1 MKKSPFFLPRLALS
15 LGLLPLVLGA
25 AESSPFADKPSD
37 SYSNYKGEDGQTVF
51 PIWGTLRPED
61 FGSRPVTMDPA
72 GLRPIRQVPAAGVHP
87 RIVFT
92 PDDLP
97 DIRRR
102 LKETR
107 AGQRAWNNILAWTE
121 MMKGAYDDQAPYAQ
135 PDVFKG
141 SFGGLKGPVPLFRLG
156 TPRASG
162 KNPYNHSAPAA
173 ELYDGLAAGTVT
185 EFPGFYWNVF
195 ALEAFRCLVA
205 EDRAGGEKLAR
216 AVITAMKIDQ
226 AKRDAERAAK
236 SVAVPP
242 AEPVGRFQFAFCYDF
257 LFNWLTPEQRRAMHA
272 ELAATTWSHD
282 NYGTF
287 NEATASRSN
296 WATFSYWLFEVL
308 AIEGEPGFNDLKVRG
323 MYRGWRNLLTYGW
336 FASGATFEGEA
347 KNQLGMDGVLMFAMR
362 AKDYGFDNLT
372 AHPYLR
378 AYATKFLPQ
387 SVNAMQT
394 GFHKY
399 DLLGGS
405 RAKGGGFSSN
415 DAVGLKWALPDD
427 KVIDWIYRQTVG
439 ENYENVPDRPDGYYN
454 ALLFFA
460 IFATDYNP
468 ANGDPAALNL
478 GNTFFCPER
487 ALVMTRSSWSK
498 NATQL
503 NLHVRQAN
511 GGHPFADRNAI
522 MLAGAGRIWS
532 PNGYASFTAPENSV
546 VSIEGKTQS
555 ENSPGRLVDYRDGA
569 DATFATGDAKYAWDW
584 NWRQL
589 DRPRG
594 LYTLADVRAGKV
606 DVPATWE
613 PERHT
618 INDFSF
624 QRLPYAYLDTPMFEQ
639 PSWILPAG
647 ALRPVVRQENTPVQ
661 RAFRTA
667 GLVRGDRP
675 YALVLDDI
683 QQDDQPRRYDWTL
696 AVEPDVQI
704 VKVTPVGRNA
714 MDILL
719 TGDDPDQAQPRPK
732 EPLPAQRD
740 AELAVPA
747 SQPMLLVRVLNA
759 TSVKP
764 LEPTIVELPNARNP
778 KKYAPI
784 RRLVLSAESVAPDFK
799 VLLYP
804 HRQGDPLP
812 ATTWNA
818 ARTAWKVG
826 WPGQEDEILFAPSKS
841 GRTRLLIRRDG
852 KELVRLDQE
861 IPPLKEPTPPTNP

>member
-1 MKKSPFFLPRLALS
+1 MKRFPRRFFALGLAL
-15 LGLLPLVLGA
+15 GALPLATA
-25 AESSPFADKPSD
+25 AEKSPFADKPSD
-37 SYSNYKGEDGQTVF
+37 SYSNYRGEDGQTVF
-51 PIWGTLRPED
+51 PIWGTLRADD
-61 FGSRPVTMDPA
+61 FGSRPVTMDST
-72 GLRPIRQVPAAGVHP
+72 GLRSIRQVPAPGVHP

-121 MMKGAYDDQAPYAQ
+121 MMKGTYDDQAPYAQ
-135 PDVFKG
+135 PDLWKG
-141 SFGGLKGPVPLFRLG
+141 GFGGLHGPVPLFRLG
-156 TPRASG
+156 IPRSG
-162 KNPYNHSAPAA
+162 GAAYNRHPGAA
-173 ELYDGLAAGTVT
+173 AVYDGLAAGTAT
-185 EFPGFYWNVF
+185 EFPEFYWHVF

-205 EDRAGGEKLAR
+205 DDRAGAEKLAG
-216 AVITAMKIDQ
+216 AVVTAMKIDQ
-226 AKRDAERAAK
+226 AKRDAGRAAK
-236 SVAVPP
+236 NITVPP
-242 AEPVGRFQFAFCYDF
+242 AEPVGRFQLAFCYDF
-257 LFNWLTPEQRRAMHA
+257 LFNWLTPAQREAIHA

-296 WATFSYWLFEVL
+296 WATFSYWLYEVL
-308 AIEGEPGFNDLKVRG
+308 AIEGEPGFNELKVRG

-378 AYATKFLPQ
+378 AYATRFLPQ
-387 SVNAMQT
+387 SVNPMQT

-405 RAKGGGFSSN
+405 RARGSGFSSN

-427 KVIDWIYRQTVG
+427 KVIDWIYRQAVG
-439 ENYENVPDRPDGYYN
+439 ENYENIPDRPDGYYN

-460 IFATDYNP
+460 IFATDFDP
-468 ANGDPAALNL
+468 ANADPAALGL

-498 NATQL
+498 DATQL

-511 GGHPFADRNAI
+511 GGHPFADRNAL

-532 PNGYASFTAPENSV
+532 PNGYASFTTPENSV
-546 VSIEGKTQS
+546 VAIDGRTQS
-555 ENSPGRLVDYRDGA
+555 ENTPGRLVDYRDGA
-569 DATFATGDAKYAWDW
+569 AATFATGDAKYAWDW

-594 LYTLADVRAGKV
+594 IYTLADVRAGAV
-606 DVPATWE
+606 EIPGGWE
-613 PERHT
+613 PEPHST
-618 INDFSF
+618 NDFSF
-624 QRLPYAYLDTPMFEQ
+624 QRLPYAYLDTPKFEQ
-639 PSWILPAG
+639 PSWILPIG
-647 ALRPVVRQENTPVQ
+647 ALRPVVREANLPVQ

-667 GLVRGDRP
+667 GLVRGARP
-675 YALVLDDI
+675 YALVIDDI
-683 QQDDQPRRYDWTL
+683 QCDDQPHRYDWTL
-696 AVEPDVQI
+696 AIEPDVQI

-719 TGDDPDQAQPRPK
+719 TGDDPDQLKPRAK
-732 EPLPAQRD
+732 EALPAHRD
-740 AELAVPA
+740 PEADAI
-747 SQPMLLVRVLNA
+747 STGRPMLLVRVLNA
-759 TSVKP
+759 TSTKP
-764 LEPTIVELPNARNP
+764 LEPTIVEPPNANNAR
-778 KKYAPI
+778 KYAPV
-784 RRLVLSAESVAPDFK
+784 RRFVLAAESVAPDFK

-812 ATTWNA
+812 TTTWNA
-818 ARTAWKVG
+818 DRTAWKVG

-841 GRTRLLIRRDG
+841 GRSRLLIRRDG
-852 KELVRLDQE
+852 RELVRLDQE
-861 IPPLKEPTPPTNP
+861 IAPLKEPTPSPSR